1 MKKILFLVTAAFL
14 SGCTSNPQKGE
25 LDMSRVKHSLPHS
38 SPQWLDKEAY
48 PFDSKFI
55 KLSSGDMH
63 YIDEGEGPILLF
75 VHGTPTWS
83 FVYRNQI
90 KELAKSFRC
99 IAIDHLGFGLSEKP
113 ENFSYTPEQHAANLQ
128 EFVDKLDLESINLV
142 VHDFGGPIGLS
153 YAVNNA
159 PNINSITIMNTW
171 MWSLEKD
178 KEIMQASS
186 LLGGFWGRLFYKQFN
201 FSVKFLMPKGF
212 YNKQH
217 LTPSLHQ
224 QYIKAFPDAQSRH
237 STWVFAR
244 ELKNSSQWFAS
255 LESKIDKLADKKIQI
270 LWGMKDE
277 LIKPH
282 HLTHWKTL
290 TQRLN
295 NVRIV
300 EIENAGHFVQE
311 EAAQQVAEE
320 IRHIAL

>member
-1 MKKILFLVTAAFL
+1 MPNIKDSPA
-14 SGCTSNPQKGE
+14 N
-25 LDMSRVKHSLPHS
+25 S
-38 SPQWLDKEAY
+38 SPLWLDQKAY
-48 PFDSKFI
+48 PFKSKFI
-55 KLSSGDMH
+55 KLAAGNMH

-90 KELAKSFRC
+90 KELAKNFRC

-113 ENFSYTPEQHAANLQ
+113 KNFGYTPTQHAENLQ
-128 EFVDKLDLESINLV
+128 TFVDKLGLKSINLV

-159 PNINSITIMNTW
+159 TNINSVTIMNTW

-178 KEIMQASS
+178 KELMQASS

-201 FSVKFLMPKGF
+201 FSVKLLMPKGF
-212 YNKQH
+212 YNKKN

-244 ELKNSSQWFAS
+244 ELKNSNQWFAS
-255 LESKIDKLADKKIQI
+255 LESNIVKLADKKIQI
-270 LWGMKDE
+270 LWGMQDT

-282 HLTHWKTL
+282 HLAHWKTL
-290 TQRLN
+290 IHDLAN
-295 NVRIV
+295 ARIV

-311 EAAQQVAEE
+311 EAAQQVTQE